1 MSDIIK
7 IASRKYGSDVFFDGD
22 NCVLLLPTLFSLHAS
37 RKGKVFSFHS
47 YLDENGVAERRST
60 LETLSPITRNIYANR
75 LHQFLNWLSDY
86 DKDNDTSHL
95 ATHNNLPAELINKEY
110 IDNHLCIVMGAGKA
124 AITHHEA
131 ALQHYYNYLCAA
143 RLSTY
148 KHIHHSPKLNTIVEK
163 NTKARTALKYLSRPL
178 RLFLYE
184 NATSLRDEILLRNG
198 GELGLRTRE
207 NLGLLLN
214 DFNFGGKK
222 EQGLKSLWLEMQT
235 NKGKRSF
242 RYLLQG
248 QYTKGARGRGGK
260 SREIFI
266 PRHLLQMYKRYFD
279 RERPT
284 TTANTLLVNNA
295 ANEHGTPIK
304 TSKGSDVFARVRGVA
319 METQYSGTE
328 ASDIQMLEVDHT
340 YHCLRHSFATDKF
353 VQFCNED
360 RTPIEEASSDSRA
373 FLRVARLMGHS
384 LNAKTTA
391 RYIQLAL
398 DKQSIEKEVA

>member
-1 MSDIIK
+1 MSDILK
-7 IASRKYGSDVFFDGD
+7 IASQKYGSNVFFNSD
-22 NCVLLLPTLFSLHAS
+22 NCVLLLPTFFSLHTS
-37 RKGKVFSFHS
+37 RTGKVFSFHS
-47 YLDENGVAERRST
+47 YLDENGEAQRRSV
-60 LETLSPITRNIYANR
+60 LETLSPTTRNIYINR

-86 DKDNDTSHL
+86 DKENGTSHL

-110 IDNHLCIVMGAGKA
+110 IDNHLCIVMGAGKPA
-124 AITHHEA
+124 VAHHEA
-131 ALQHYYNYLCAA
+131 AIQHYYNYLCAT

-148 KHIHHSPKLNTIVEK
+148 KYIHHSPKLNTAIEK
-163 NTKARTALKYLSRPL
+163 NTKARTALKYLSGPL

-214 DFNFGGKK
+214 DFDFGGKK

-235 NKGKRSF
+235 NKEKRSF

-248 QYTKGARGRGGK
+248 QYTKGAQGRGGK

-279 RERPT
+279 LERPT
-284 TTANTLLVNNA
+284 TATNTLLVNNA
-295 ANEHGTPIK
+295 ANANGTPIR
-304 TSKGSDVFARVRGVA
+304 TNKGSDVFASLRDIV
-319 METQYSGTE
+319 MEKQCNGTE
-328 ASDIQMLEVDHT
+328 ASDIQMLETDHT

-360 RTPIEEASSDSRA
+360 GTPIEEASSDSRA

-384 LNAKTTA
+384 LSAKTTA
-391 RYIQLAL
+391 RYIQLAV
-398 DKQSIEKEVA
+398 DKQFIEKEAA

>member
-7 IASRKYGSDVFFDGD
+7 ITSRKYGSDVFFDGD
-22 NCVLLLPTLFSLHAS
+22 NCVLLLPTLFSLYAS
-37 RKGKVFSFHS
+37 RTGKVFSFHS
-47 YLDENGVAERRST
+47 YLDENGEAQRRSS
-60 LETLSPITRNIYANR
+60 LESLSPITRNIYSNR

-86 DKDNDTSHL
+86 DKDKGTSCL
-95 ATHNNLPAELINKEY
+95 ATHNNLPAEFINKEY
-110 IDNHLCIVMGAGKA
+110 IDNHLCIVMSSGKA

-148 KHIHHSPKLNTIVEK
+148 KHIHHSPKLNTAIEK
-163 NTKARTALKYLSRPL
+163 NTKARTALKYLSKPL

-214 DFNFGGKK
+214 DFDFGGKK

-235 NKGKRSF
+235 NKEKRSF

-266 PRHLLQMYKRYFD
+266 PRHLLQMYKRYFE

-284 TTANTLLVNNA
+284 TIANALLVNNA
-295 ANEHGTPIK
+295 ANAIGTPIRRN
-304 TSKGSDVFARVRGVA
+304 KGSDVFARLRNVA
-319 METQYSGTE
+319 KEKQSSGSE
-328 ASDIQMLEVDHT
+328 AADIQMLETDHT

-360 RTPIEEASSDSRA
+360 GTPIEEASSDSRA

>member
-1 MSDIIK
+1 M
-7 IASRKYGSDVFFDGD
+7 
-22 NCVLLLPTLFSLHAS
+22 
-37 RKGKVFSFHS
+37 
-47 YLDENGVAERRST
+47 
-60 LETLSPITRNIYANR
+60 
-75 LHQFLNWLSDY
+75 NWLSDY
-86 DKDNDTSHL
+86 DKDNGTSRL
-95 ATHNNLPAELINKEY
+95 ATHNNLPAEFINKEY

-143 RLSTY
+143 RLSKY
-148 KHIHHSPKLNTIVEK
+148 KQIHHSPKLNTAIEK
-163 NTKARTALKYLSRPL
+163 NTKARTALKYLSKSL
-178 RLFLYE
+178 RLFIYE

-214 DFNFGGKK
+214 DFDFGGKK
-222 EQGLKSLWLEMQT
+222 EQGLKSLWLEMQA
-235 NKGKRSF
+235 NKEKRSF

-248 QYTKGARGRGGK
+248 QYTKGAQGRGGK

-266 PRHLLQMYKRYFD
+266 PRHLLQMYKRYFE

-284 TTANTLLVNNA
+284 TIANRLLVNNA
-295 ANEHGTPIK
+295 ANANGTPIK
-304 TSKGSDVFARVRGVA
+304 TNKGSDVFARLRDVA
-319 METQYSGTE
+319 MEKQYNGSE
-328 ASDIQMLEVDHT
+328 AADIQMLEAGHT

-360 RTPIEEASSDSRA
+360 GTPIEEASSDSRA

-391 RYIQLAL
+391 SYIQLAL
-398 DKQSIEKEVA
+398 DKQSIEKKVE